1 MSIHTCVCIRTH
13 AYKIYTASC
22 QNWWFVGHSTWLRR
36 DKKRAG
42 VCHQPGRG
50 SNALHN
56 ITKSCILHHC
66 CVLTH
71 LPTWAEEIGR
81 NAIVVSVRNRFVVVV
96 FQNMGP
102 LNIANTVWHVRLG
115 LAPWMLA
122 DIMMCSLFFFSFFLL
137 LKKDECTNQKK
148 KVLCRVRLRVGV
160 MCVPCSEYLHL
171 LSWLNREAG
180 ALTQSAS
187 EDEEEQRAH
196 SPPLPPSVSHEP
208 LSQLVPPLG
217 RSSGNV
223 TSSWIRLT
231 VRQRRLITE
240 GVGSQDTE
248 GHPTSVSAPTPTLCH
263 QRTCDDLGCQVWL

>member
-1 MSIHTCVCIRTH
+1 MLLLS
-13 AYKIYTASC
+13 
-22 QNWWFVGHSTWLRR
+22 
-36 DKKRAG
+36 
-42 VCHQPGRG
+42 
-50 SNALHN
+50 
-56 ITKSCILHHC
+56 
-66 CVLTH
+66 
-71 LPTWAEEIGR
+71 EIFF
-81 NAIVVSVRNRFVVVV
+81 FVVVF
-96 FQNMGP
+96 FQNMVP

-122 DIMMCSLFFFSFFLL
+122 DIRMFSLFFFFC

-148 KVLCRVRLRVGV
+148 KMLCRVCLRVGV

-171 LSWLNREAG
+171 LSWLNQEAG

-187 EDEEEQRAH
+187 KDEEEQRAH
-196 SPPLPPSVSHEP
+196 NPPSVSHEP

-231 VRQRRLITE
+231 VRQRRLIAE

-263 QRTCDDLGCQVWL
+263 QQTCDDLGYQVRL

>member
-1 MSIHTCVCIRTH
+1 
-13 AYKIYTASC
+13 
-22 QNWWFVGHSTWLRR
+22 
-36 DKKRAG
+36 
-42 VCHQPGRG
+42 
-50 SNALHN
+50 
-56 ITKSCILHHC
+56 
-66 CVLTH
+66 
-71 LPTWAEEIGR
+71 
-81 NAIVVSVRNRFVVVV
+81 
-96 FQNMGP
+96 MGP
-102 LNIANTVWHVRLG
+102 LTIANTVWHVRPG

-122 DIMMCSLFFFSFFLL
+122 DIVMRSLFFFFFFL

-148 KVLCRVRLRVGV
+148 KALCRVCLRVGV

-196 SPPLPPSVSHEP
+196 NPPSVSHEP
-208 LSQLVPPLG
+208 LLQFVPPLG

-240 GVGSQDTE
+240 GVGSQDTK
-248 GHPTSVSAPTPTLCH
+248 GHPTSVSTPTPTLCH